1 MTENYNRYEYVLSK
15 IKESCDIH
23 TSLGLAMAGKL
34 LNEVPVSFSKN
45 IVKQKVFV
53 IKMPYVMKQK
63 DMSVKEH
70 SDMISAAALV
80 IVPYFKE
87 LNEKFNITITAL
99 DTAIDEID
107 NTYKF
112 MVDYVL
118 ERKQ

>member
-1 MTENYNRYEYVLSK
+1 MIEVETLGK
-15 IKESCDIH
+15 IKESCDIY

-34 LNEVPVSFSKN
+34 LDEVPVSFNKA
-45 IVKQKVFV
+45 IVKQKEFD

-63 DMSVKEH
+63 SMQLKEH
-70 SDMISAAALV
+70 CDLISAAEKE

-87 LNEKFNITITAL
+87 LNKNFNITITKF
-99 DTAIDEID
+99 DTAINEID

>member
-1 MTENYNRYEYVLSK
+1 MIEVETLDK
-15 IKESCDIH
+15 IKESCDIY

-34 LNEVPVSFSKN
+34 MNEVPVSFNKA
-45 IVKQKVFV
+45 IVKQKEFD
-53 IKMPYVMKQK
+53 IKMPYPMKQK
-63 DMSVKEH
+63 NMGLKENV
-70 SDMISAAALV
+70 DMISAAEKE

-87 LNEKFNITITAL
+87 LNKNFNITITMV
-99 DTAIDEID
+99 DTAINEID

>member
-1 MTENYNRYEYVLSK
+1 MTIKEL
-15 IKESCDIH
+15 KESCDIY

-34 LNEVPVSFSKN
+34 LNEVPVSFNKA
-45 IVKQKVFV
+45 IVEKKEFE

-63 DMSVKEH
+63 NMSVKEQ
-70 SDMISAAALV
+70 SDMVSVAEKE

-87 LNEKFNITITAL
+87 LNKKFNITITMF
-99 DTAIDEID
+99 DTAINEID

-118 ERKQ
+118 ERKQWK

>member
-1 MTENYNRYEYVLSK
+1 MTIKEL
-15 IKESCDIH
+15 KESCDIY

-34 LNEVPVSFSKN
+34 MNEVPVSFNKA
-45 IVKQKVFV
+45 IVKQKVFE

-63 DMSVKEH
+63 DMGLKESV
-70 SDMISAAALV
+70 DMISEAEKV

-87 LNEKFNITITAL
+87 LNKKFNITITQF
-99 DTAIDEID
+99 DTAINEID
-107 NTYKF
+107 NTYRF